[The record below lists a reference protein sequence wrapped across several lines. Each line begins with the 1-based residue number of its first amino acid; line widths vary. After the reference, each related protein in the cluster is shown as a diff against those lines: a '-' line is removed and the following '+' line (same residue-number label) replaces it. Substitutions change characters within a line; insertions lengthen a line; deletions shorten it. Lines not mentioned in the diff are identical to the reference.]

1 MKRISTLLVTVAC
14 VAASQP
20 SQAAKIYT
28 CVVNGETVYTS
39 RPAGNCHSADLPPIG
54 RYSSARYDAPQPA
67 TQPRATAPKSSAA
80 SKSVSVNRSNGRP
93 QVAMAAPTPTE
104 PPRNA
109 KTGSGRRAI
118 LEQELANERKALA
131 GEQQALSA
139 ARAAKGGTVN
149 QQLVSQLQ
157 GSVLDRQQNIQALQR
172 ELGRM

>member
-1 MKRISTLLVTVAC
+1 MVLAVAAC
-14 VAASQP
+14 VAVSQP
-20 SQAAKIYT
+20 SRAAKIYT

-39 RPAGNCHSADLPPIG
+39 KPAGNCHSADLPPIG

-67 TQPRATAPKSSAA
+67 AQPRAAAPKSSAA
-80 SKSVSVNRSNGRP
+80 SKNASANRSSNRQQTAAAP
-93 QVAMAAPTPTE
+93 VAAPTA
-104 PPRNA
+104 PPRNT

-139 ARAAKGGTVN
+139 ARAAKGGSVN